1 MNTDIEKIKNIALLF
16 LNLPYDV
23 NNNDIGLFLYHPIIR
38 DVYQV
43 LVDEYGKHEIVNIL
57 EKDNWEKIVN
67 QFKEFIM
74 KVKKIEDFY
83 MIFNKPYFGVFFK
96 YINQYLSIEDYN
108 SFLKYLWVYME
119 YPNNDKNVSKKE
131 FIEYFKKIDKNIFM
145 NKEEIDVYNNL
156 PDEIVVYRGVK
167 PNSTYK
173 ALSWTLNLDTA
184 TWFAD
189 RFEKDGK
196 VYKATIN
203 KKYVFTYIGER
214 NEFEVVLDYRK
225 LKNIEIKDDVDE

>member
-1 MNTDIEKIKNIALLF
+1 MITDIEKIKSIALALLYLPYKVVKNDSFLF
-16 LNLPYDV
+16 LH
-23 NNNDIGLFLYHPIIR
+23 HPIIR
-38 DVYQV
+38 DVHQV
-43 LVDEYGKHEIVNIL
+43 LVDENGNREIINVL
-57 EKDNWEKIVN
+57 EKDNWEKIIN
-67 QFKEFIM
+67 QFKKLIM
-74 KVKKIEDFY
+74 KVEKIEDFY

-108 SFLKYLWVYME
+108 NFLKYLWVYME

-145 NKEEIDVYNNL
+145 NKEEIDIYNNL

-225 LKNIEIKDDVDE
+225 LKNIEIKDDIDD